1 MGIVL
6 ENILKGYNNRI
17 VLNNLNLNVSE
28 GEFHVLLGPTGSGKT
43 TLLSIIAGLIK
54 QDKGSVLIGNRNVD
68 HISPGKRGIGF
79 VFQNYA
85 LFSHLTVFENIAYG
99 LRVNK
104 EKEEEIV
111 KKVCFFLQKFH
122 LAEIS
127 HKYPHQLSGGQ
138 KQKVAL
144 IRALAIKPHILL
156 MDEPMS
162 NLDAPTRENIGDEL
176 KGIHRE
182 MKTTTLYVTHNQSE
196 AVRLGDHISVMN
208 QGRIEQTGTPDDVFH
223 HPSTT
228 FVSRFVGI
236 KNIFKVRVIKILEQY
251 VMVEL
256 LDKRSAVPVTFKVKN
271 IRFSKRWERRSHY
284 VSIRRKS
291 V

>member
-122 LAEIS
+122 LADIS

-144 IRALAIKPHILL
+144 VRALAIKPDILL

-208 QGRIEQTGTPDDVFH
+208 QGRIEKPGPLTMSF
-223 HPSTT
+223 
-228 FVSRFVGI
+228 I
-236 KNIFKVRVIKILEQY
+236 ILRQHSCPG
-251 VMVEL
+251 L
-256 LDKRSAVPVTFKVKN
+256 
-271 IRFSKRWERRSHY
+271 
-284 VSIRRKS
+284 
-291 V
+291 